1 MPLYMDIH
9 NLPEGTTAEDVAKAH
24 AKDMETQQ
32 KYGVEYHKYWVN
44 EKTGKVFCLV
54 HAPNAEAA
62 ECVHREAHGL
72 LAEKIIEVEPDV
84 AEVFLGGTE
93 TNSVGAVL
101 LPGGGADA
109 RDPGIRTVL
118 FTDIANSTSLTQS
131 LGDEAAL
138 ALLGVHD
145 TIVRAALSDLGGREV
160 KHTGDGIMASFV
172 SAAGAVRC
180 AIQIQRELDKYAQA
194 NPERPL
200 KVRVGAAAG
209 EPVEQRN
216 DLFGSTVQLASRLCA
231 HAQPEQILVSNAIPD
246 LCIGKGLVFEEL
258 GEIALKGFGQ
268 PVRAHAAAWKQV
280 TVGAL
285 HALVLTALL
294 VCAFSALPSR
304 AAAGDMPQDVSIVQL
319 LATPEKF
326 DGKLVRVIGFLCL
339 AFEGDA
345 VYLHREDFD
354 HSLTQNALWV
364 DVPEKRDETSAES
377 TFCLRARSMPAI
389 TATWAY
395 SEVRSAKLL
404 V

>member
-9 NLPEGTTAEDVAKAH
+9 ELPEGTTAEDIAKAH
-24 AKDMETQQ
+24 AKDVETQR

-44 EKTGKVFCLV
+44 ESGRKAFCLA

-62 ECVHREAHGL
+62 ACVHREAHGL

-118 FTDIANSTSLTQS
+118 FTDIVDSTTLTHS

-145 TIVRAALSDLGGREV
+145 TIVRDALSASGGREV

-180 AIQIQRELDKYAQA
+180 AIQIQRELDKHAQA

-209 EPVEQRN
+209 EPSSNITISLDRQSNWRA
-216 DLFGSTVQLASRLCA
+216 GYAS
-231 HAQPEQILVSNAIPD
+231 
-246 LCIGKGLVFEEL
+246 
-258 GEIALKGFGQ
+258 
-268 PVRAHAAAWKQV
+268 
-280 TVGAL
+280 
-285 HALVLTALL
+285 VL
-294 VCAFSALPSR
+294 LPSKSWFLTR
-304 AAAGDMPQDVSIVQL
+304 LPNCA
-319 LATPEKF
+319 LARDSASKTS
-326 DGKLVRVIGFLCL
+326 GKLSSK
-339 AFEGDA
+339 ASA
-345 VYLHREDFD
+345 
-354 HSLTQNALWV
+354 TQ
-364 DVPEKRDETSAES
+364 SA
-377 TFCLRARSMPAI
+377 P
-389 TATWAY
+389 
-395 SEVRSAKLL
+395 
-404 V
+404 